1 MKNAN
6 STVLIGKPLKADL
19 ERGIGREIRMT
30 NDANCFTLSE
40 AVDGAARDAHVAA
53 GVILGTGVGAGIAV
67 SKRIIEGP
75 NAVAGEWG
83 HNPLPWAHDDEL
95 PGPACYCGKFGCIET
110 YLCGPALQRQ
120 LAQHT
125 GSGAPDC
132 LDVYQDRLARSLATV
147 INTLDPDVIV
157 FGGGVSNVERLYDG
171 LPALLGRYVF
181 SDSVRTRIVR
191 AQHGDSSGVRGAA
204 MLWP

>member
-1 MKNAN
+1 MQARIGIDLGGTKIEIAALDQNNASLLRRRIATPAGDYAATVRAIVDLVRRAEDELGQTPPIGIGTPGAISRETGLMKNAN

-19 ERGIGREIRMT
+19 EQGIGREIRMT

-120 LAQHT
+120 LTQRI
-125 GSGAPDC
+125 SGETD
-132 LDVYQDRLARSLATV
+132 
-147 INTLDPDVIV
+147 
-157 FGGGVSNVERLYDG
+157 
-171 LPALLGRYVF
+171 
-181 SDSVRTRIVR
+181 
-191 AQHGDSSGVRGAA
+191 
-204 MLWP
+204 